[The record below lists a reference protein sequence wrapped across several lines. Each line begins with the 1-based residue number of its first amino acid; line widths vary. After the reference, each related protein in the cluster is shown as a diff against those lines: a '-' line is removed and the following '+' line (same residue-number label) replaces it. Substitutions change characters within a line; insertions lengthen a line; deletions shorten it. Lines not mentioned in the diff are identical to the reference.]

1 MTASLTSNADN
12 EQIHGLQHAVDKL
25 QSDVDANTT
34 SITDLQSTVAGNWPR
49 SSPTSAPSPRID
61 DDKEREKNVEAEDP
75 QQTEG
80 EKDMEKEGLAITDE
94 EDESSF
100 IPITKAPSTKPTQI
114 IIEAEDKS
122 TEDEEEDDEQLNI
135 DDDGLRSIDPHLVL
149 QRSRST
155 AWFSDEADPPDLTS
169 IFVPSLLVSIP
180 SLKPVAQLQI

>member
-1 MTASLTSNADN
+1 MVPEANVKPSGKTSVSEKERSCCRLTNATCTLQLVPLQACSLCL
-12 EQIHGLQHAVDKL
+12 QKGLHFAV
-25 QSDVDANTT
+25 T
-34 SITDLQSTVAGNWPR
+34 GNWPR

-135 DDDGLRSIDPHLVL
+135 DDDG
-149 QRSRST
+149 
-155 AWFSDEADPPDLTS
+155 
-169 IFVPSLLVSIP
+169 
-180 SLKPVAQLQI
+180 